1 MNITKKLPVTV
12 LSGFLG
18 AGKTTLLNHVLHN
31 KEGLKV
37 AVIVNDMSEV
47 NVDAE
52 LVKSENT
59 LSRTEEKLVEM
70 SNGCI
75 CCTLRED
82 LMIEV
87 ERLAKE
93 DRFDYLL
100 IESTGISEPVPV
112 AQTFS
117 FVDEENGIDLSKF
130 SYVDTMVTVVDAF
143 NFFKDFGSPETL
155 MDRKLTDIEGD
166 YRTIVNLLTDQIEF
180 ANVIILNKKDL
191 VSEEHIGVLK
201 AAIHKLNPSAKII
214 ESSFSKVDPKKILN
228 TGLFNFE
235 EAEQSAGWIEE
246 LNKDEHTPETEEY
259 GISSFVYRS
268 QKPFDPARFWYYVQH
283 HFPSTI
289 IRSKGLFWLASRPE
303 QALIWGQAGGSL
315 RADSAGVWW
324 SSMPFE
330 KRIRYMAFVENQKQ
344 IEAGWNETFGDR
356 KNEIVFIGQDMDE
369 TAIKSALEACLATE
383 DELAT
388 QKWKHGNRATRMN
401 GQCSGLMFINLKKSL
416 VSIRRYLLKHP
427 GESYNYYH
435 LAGCLRFQ
443 RIIVKLDLQ
452 LLQLSSFRTDGPIQ
466 LALQFL

>member
-1 MNITKKLPVTV
+1 MIENKLPVTV

-18 AGKTTLLNHVLHN
+18 AGKTTLLNHILHN

-47 NVDAE
+47 NVDAD
-52 LVKSENT
+52 LVKNENI

-82 LMIEV
+82 LMVEV

-93 DRFDYLL
+93 KRFDYLL

-117 FVDEENGIDLSKF
+117 FVDEENNIDLSQF

-155 MDRKLTDIEGD
+155 EDRKMTDIEGD
-166 YRTIVNLLTDQIEF
+166 DRTIVNLLTDQIEF
-180 ANVIILNKKDL
+180 ANVIILNKTDL
-191 VSEEHIGVLK
+191 VETDHLGVLK
-201 AAIHKLNPSAKII
+201 AAINKLNPSAKII
-214 ESSFSKVDPKKILN
+214 ESSYSKVDPKSIIN

-246 LNKDEHTPETEEY
+246 LNKEEHTPETEEY
-259 GISSFVYRS
+259 GIGSFVYRS
-268 QKPFDPARFWYYVQH
+268 RMPFDPNRFWQFVEQE
-283 HFPSTI
+283 FPNNV
-289 IRSKGLFWLASRPE
+289 IRSKGMFWMASRPD

-315 RADSAGVWW
+315 KADSAGVWW

-330 KRIRYMAFVENQKQ
+330 KRSRYVSFIENQSI
-344 IEAGWNETFGDR
+344 IEQDWHSTFGDR

-369 TAIKSALEACLATE
+369 AEITRRLNECLTTTEELSNGNWLEGYE
-383 DELAT
+383 DS
-388 QKWKHGNRATRMN
+388 WP
-401 GQCSGLMFINLKKSL
+401 
-416 VSIRRYLLKHP
+416 V
-427 GESYNYYH
+427 
-435 LAGCLRFQ
+435 LRTYP
-443 RIIVKLDLQ
+443 LD
-452 LLQLSSFRTDGPIQ
+452 
-466 LALQFL
+466 